1 MFKLLIERNLYDPS
15 PAWLALGVILAP
27 LSLLYTLIVCLKRLF
42 AKPQK
47 FKIPII
53 SVGNLTLGGSGKTPL
68 VRALFKEFNPR
79 LKTCIILRGYG
90 RKSRGLLEVALGG
103 RILCDVRQSGDEAM
117 EYALFLRGANVIVS
131 EDRAAGILR
140 AQTLGFELAI
150 LDDGFSK
157 FNILKFDILL
167 RPQSAPKL
175 PFCLPFA
182 AYRYPPF
189 FYKFADFIPAPSDI
203 AQEFKIVSAADLQSK
218 LNGTDEILNSD
229 ADEISDLN
237 LNRAADEISN
247 LNLNRTTDEILNLN
261 FDADEISNLNPA
273 VADEISD
280 SKETGF
286 EKSRTILISAIAK
299 PWRLQ
304 EFLPLAKA
312 HAFFPD
318 HYDFKKEQILELLRR
333 EGAEHILCTAKDYV
347 KLRDLGA
354 EISVILLNL
363 KLSENFICKIQ
374 NYINQ
379 AMIK

>member
-27 LSLLYTLIVCLKRLF
+27 LSMLYMFIVCLKRLF
-42 AKPQK
+42 AKPQS

-68 VRALFKEFNPR
+68 VRALFKEFNGG

-117 EYALFLRGANVIVS
+117 EYALSLRGANVIVS

-140 AQTLGFELAI
+140 AQTLGFELVI

-157 FNILKFDILL
+157 FNIAKFDVLL
-167 RPQSAPKL
+167 KPEPAPKL

-203 AQEFKIVSAADLQSK
+203 SQGFKIVSAADLQGA
-218 LNGTDEILNSD
+218 LNGTDEISNL
-229 ADEISDLN
+229 AAGKISDLN

-247 LNLNRTTDEILNLN
+247 LNPAAADKILN
-261 FDADEISNLNPA
+261 
-273 VADEISD
+273 
-280 SKETGF
+280 SKEVSF
-286 EKSRTILISAIAK
+286 ERSRTILISAIAK

-304 EFLPLAKA
+304 RFLPLVKA

-318 HYDFKKEQILELLRR
+318 HYDFKREQIENLMQSH
-333 EGAEHILCTAKDYV
+333 GADRILCTLKDYV
-347 KLRDLGA
+347 KLKDFGF
-354 EISVILLNL
+354 EISVISLSLE
-363 KLSENFICKIQ
+363 LSERFCEKIQ
-374 NYINQ
+374 SYVKQ
-379 AMIK
+379 SMLK

>member
-27 LSLLYTLIVCLKRLF
+27 LSLLYTFIVCLKRLF

-90 RKSRGLLEVALGG
+90 RKSRGLLEIALGG
-103 RILCDVRQSGDEAM
+103 RVLCDVRQSGDEAM

-140 AQTLGFELAI
+140 AQTLGFELVI

-157 FNILKFDILL
+157 FNISKFDILL

-175 PFCLPFA
+175 PFCMPFA
-182 AYRYPPF
+182 AYRSPPF

-203 AQEFKIVSAADLQSK
+203 SQGLKIVSAADLQEG
-218 LNGTDEILNSD
+218 LNGADEILNP
-229 ADEISDLN
+229 
-237 LNRAADEISN
+237 ADEISN
-247 LNLNRTTDEILNLN
+247 SA
-261 FDADEISNLNPA
+261 ADKISN
-273 VADEISD
+273 
-280 SKETGF
+280 SKEAGF
-286 EKSRTILISAIAK
+286 EGSRTILISAIAK

-333 EGAEHILCTAKDYV
+333 EDAEHILCTAKDYV
-347 KLRDLGA
+347 KLRDLSA

-363 KLSENFICKIQ
+363 KLSENFIRKIQ

>member
-68 VRALFKEFNPR
+68 VRALFKEFSGK

-103 RILCDVRQSGDEAM
+103 RVLCDVGQSGDEAM
-117 EYALFLRGANVIVS
+117 EYALFLRSANVIVS

-140 AQTLGFELAI
+140 AQTLGFELVI

-157 FNILKFDILL
+157 FNISKFDILL

-175 PFCLPFA
+175 PLCLPFA

-189 FYKFADFIPAPSDI
+189 FYKFADFIPAQSDI
-203 AQEFKIVSAADLQSK
+203 SQEFKIVSAADLQEG
-218 LNGTDEILNSD
+218 LNGTDEISNSATD
-229 ADEISDLN
+229 KISDLN
-237 LNRAADEISN
+237 LNRAIDEISN
-247 LNLNRTTDEILNLN
+247 LNSAIANKILN
-261 FDADEISNLNPA
+261 
-273 VADEISD
+273 
-280 SKETGF
+280 SKEASF
-286 EKSRTILISAIAK
+286 ERSRTILISAIAK

-333 EGAEHILCTAKDYV
+333 EDAEHILCTAKDYV
-347 KLRDLGA
+347 KLRDLSA

-363 KLSENFICKIQ
+363 KLSENFIRKIQ

>member
-1 MFKLLIERNLYDPS
+1 MFKLLIERNLYEPS

-27 LSLLYTLIVCLKRLF
+27 LSLLYTLIVCLKRFF

-68 VRALFKEFNPR
+68 VRALFKELNGG

-90 RKSRGLLEVALGG
+90 RKSRGLLEVALDG
-103 RILCDVRQSGDEAM
+103 RVLCDVGQSGDEAM

-140 AQTLGFELAI
+140 AQTLGFELVI

-157 FNILKFDILL
+157 FNISKFDILL

-203 AQEFKIVSAADLQSK
+203 SQELKIISAADLQEG
-218 LNGTDEILNSD
+218 LNGTDEISNP
-229 ADEISDLN
+229 ADEISNLAADKISDLN

-247 LNLNRTTDEILNLN
+247 LNHVADKILN
-261 FDADEISNLNPA
+261 
-273 VADEISD
+273 
-280 SKETGF
+280 SKEAGF

-304 EFLPLAKA
+304 AFLPLAKA

-363 KLSENFICKIQ
+363 KLSENFIREIQ

>member
-1 MFKLLIERNLYDPS
+1 
-15 PAWLALGVILAP
+15 
-27 LSLLYTLIVCLKRLF
+27 
-42 AKPQK
+42 
-47 FKIPII
+47 
-53 SVGNLTLGGSGKTPL
+53 
-68 VRALFKEFNPR
+68 
-79 LKTCIILRGYG
+79 
-90 RKSRGLLEVALGG
+90 
-103 RILCDVRQSGDEAM
+103 M
-117 EYALFLRGANVIVS
+117 EYALSLRGANVIVS
-131 EDRAAGILR
+131 EDRATGILR
-140 AQTLGFELAI
+140 AQTLGFELVI

-157 FNILKFDILL
+157 FNIAKFDILL

-203 AQEFKIVSAADLQSK
+203 SQDFKIVSAADLQGA
-218 LNGTDEILNSD
+218 LNGADEISNL
-229 ADEISDLN
+229 ADENSNLNLKTAADKISDLN
-237 LNRAADEISN
+237 LNRAADK
-247 LNLNRTTDEILNLN
+247 ILN
-261 FDADEISNLNPA
+261 
-273 VADEISD
+273 
-280 SKETGF
+280 SKEVSF
-286 EKSRTILISAIAK
+286 ERSRTILISAIAK

-333 EGAEHILCTAKDYV
+333 EDAEHILCTAKDYV
-347 KLRDLGA
+347 KLRDFGA

-363 KLSENFICKIQ
+363 KLSENFIRKIQ

>member
-15 PAWLALGVILAP
+15 PAWFVLGVILAP

-68 VRALFKEFNPR
+68 VRALFKEFSEEF
-79 LKTCIILRGYG
+79 KTCIILRGYG

-103 RILCDVRQSGDEAM
+103 RILCDVEQSGDEAM

-140 AQTLGFELAI
+140 AQTLGFELVI

-157 FNILKFDILL
+157 FNIAKFDILL

-203 AQEFKIVSAADLQSK
+203 SQDFKIVSAADLQGA
-218 LNGTDEILNSD
+218 LNGADEISNL
-229 ADEISDLN
+229 ADENSNLNLKTAADKISDLN
-237 LNRAADEISN
+237 LNRAADK
-247 LNLNRTTDEILNLN
+247 ILN
-261 FDADEISNLNPA
+261 
-273 VADEISD
+273 
-280 SKETGF
+280 SKEVSF
-286 EKSRTILISAIAK
+286 ERSRTILISAIAK

-333 EGAEHILCTAKDYV
+333 EDAEHILCTAKDYV
-347 KLRDLGA
+347 KLRDFGA

-363 KLSENFICKIQ
+363 KLSENFIRKIQ

>member
-27 LSLLYTLIVCLKRLF
+27 LSMLYTFIVCLKRLF
-42 AKPQK
+42 AKPQS

-68 VRALFKEFNPR
+68 VRALFKEFNGE

-117 EYALFLRGANVIVS
+117 EYALSLRGANVIVS

-140 AQTLGFELAI
+140 AQTLGFELVI

-157 FNILKFDILL
+157 FNISKFDILL

-189 FYKFADFIPAPSDI
+189 FYKFADFIPASSDI
-203 AQEFKIVSAADLQSK
+203 SQGFRIVSAADLQSK
-218 LNGTDEILNSD
+218 LNGTDEISNPT
-229 ADEISDLN
+229 
-237 LNRAADEISN
+237 DEISN
-247 LNLNRTTDEILNLN
+247 LAT
-261 FDADEISNLNPA
+261 DEISNLNPA
-273 VADEISD
+273 AADKISN
-280 SKETGF
+280 SKEAGF

-333 EGAEHILCTAKDYV
+333 EDAEHILCTAKDYV

-363 KLSENFICKIQ
+363 KLSENFIREIQ

>member
-15 PAWLALGVILAP
+15 SAWFVLGVILAP

-68 VRALFKEFNPR
+68 VRALFKEFSEEF
-79 LKTCIILRGYG
+79 KTCIILRGYG

-103 RILCDVRQSGDEAM
+103 RVLCDVRQSGDEAM

-140 AQTLGFELAI
+140 AQTLGFELVI

-157 FNILKFDILL
+157 FNISKFDILL
-167 RPQSAPKL
+167 RPQSPPKL

-189 FYKFADFIPAPSDI
+189 FYKFADFIPAQSDI
-203 AQEFKIVSAADLQSK
+203 SQELKIVSAADLQEG
-218 LNGTDEILNSD
+218 LNGTDEISNF
-229 ADEISDLN
+229 ADENSDLN
-237 LNRAADEISN
+237 LKTAADKISN
-247 LNLNRTTDEILNLN
+247 LNLAADKILN
-261 FDADEISNLNPA
+261 
-273 VADEISD
+273 
-280 SKETGF
+280 SKEAGF

-304 EFLPLAKA
+304 EFLPLAKT

-333 EGAEHILCTAKDYV
+333 EDAEHILCTTKDYV

-363 KLSENFICKIQ
+363 KLSENFIRKIQ

>member
-68 VRALFKEFNPR
+68 VRALFKEFSEEF
-79 LKTCIILRGYG
+79 KTCIILRGYG

-103 RILCDVRQSGDEAM
+103 RILCDVGQSGDEAM

-140 AQTLGFELAI
+140 AQTLGFELVI

-157 FNILKFDILL
+157 FDISKFDILL

-189 FYKFADFIPAPSDI
+189 FYKFADFIPAPSNI
-203 AQEFKIVSAADLQSK
+203 SQELKIVSAADLQGK
-218 LNGTDEILNSD
+218 LNGTDEILNL
-229 ADEISDLN
+229 ADEISNSTADKISDLN

-247 LNLNRTTDEILNLN
+247 FNHVADKILN
-261 FDADEISNLNPA
+261 
-273 VADEISD
+273 
-280 SKETGF
+280 SKEASF

-333 EGAEHILCTAKDYV
+333 EDAEHILCTAKDYV

-363 KLSENFICKIQ
+363 KLSENFIRKIQ

>member
-27 LSLLYTLIVCLKRLF
+27 LTLLYTLIVCLKRLF

-68 VRALFKEFNPR
+68 VRALFKEFNR
-79 LKTCIILRGYG
+79 ELKTCIILRGYG

-103 RILCDVRQSGDEAM
+103 RVLCDVERSGDEAM

-140 AQTLGFELAI
+140 AQTLGFELVI

-157 FNILKFDILL
+157 FNISKFDILL
-167 RPQSAPKL
+167 RPRYAPKL

-203 AQEFKIVSAADLQSK
+203 SQELRIVSAADLQEG
-218 LNGTDEILNSD
+218 LNGTDEISNLADEILNST
-229 ADEISDLN
+229 ADKISDLN
-237 LNRAADEISN
+237 LNRAAN
-247 LNLNRTTDEILNLN
+247 EILNLN
-261 FDADEISNLNPA
+261 H
-273 VADEISD
+273 VADKILN
-280 SKETGF
+280 SKEAGF

-333 EGAEHILCTAKDYV
+333 EDAEHILCTAKDYV

-363 KLSENFICKIQ
+363 KLSENFIREIQ

>member
-15 PAWLALGVILAP
+15 PAWFALGVILAP

-68 VRALFKEFNPR
+68 VRALFKEFNGG

-103 RILCDVRQSGDEAM
+103 RVLCDVRQSGDEAM

-140 AQTLGFELAI
+140 AQTLGFELVI

-157 FNILKFDILL
+157 FNISKFDILL

-175 PFCLPFA
+175 RFCLPFA

-189 FYKFADFIPAPSDI
+189 FYKFADFIPAPSDTS
-203 AQEFKIVSAADLQSK
+203 QELKIVSAADLQGA
-218 LNGTDEILNSD
+218 LNGTDKISNP

-237 LNRAADEISN
+237 LNRAMN
-247 LNLNRTTDEILNLN
+247 
-261 FDADEISNLNPA
+261 EISNLNPTE
-273 VADEISD
+273 DKISN
-280 SKETGF
+280 SKEAGF

-318 HYDFKKEQILELLRR
+318 HYDFKKEHILELLRR
-333 EGAEHILCTAKDYV
+333 EDAEHILCTAKDYV
-347 KLRDLGA
+347 KLKDLSA

-363 KLSENFICKIQ
+363 KLSENFIRKIQ

>member
-27 LSLLYTLIVCLKRLF
+27 LSMLYTFIVCLKRLF
-42 AKPQK
+42 AKPQS

-68 VRALFKEFNPR
+68 VRALFKEFNGE

-103 RILCDVRQSGDEAM
+103 RILCDVGQSGDEAM

-140 AQTLGFELAI
+140 AQTLGFELVI

-157 FNILKFDILL
+157 FNISKFDILL

-189 FYKFADFIPAPSDI
+189 FYKFADFIPAQSDI
-203 AQEFKIVSAADLQSK
+203 SQSFKIISAADLQSK
-218 LNGTDEILNSD
+218 LNGADEISNPADEISNFAADKISDSNLNRA

-247 LNLNRTTDEILNLN
+247 LNPAA
-261 FDADEISNLNPA
+261 ADKISN
-273 VADEISD
+273 
-280 SKETGF
+280 SKEANF
-286 EKSRTILISAIAK
+286 ERSRTILISAIAK

-304 EFLPLAKA
+304 AFLPLAKA

-333 EGAEHILCTAKDYV
+333 EDAEHILCTAKDYV

-363 KLSENFICKIQ
+363 KLSENFIRKIQ

>member
-15 PAWLALGVILAP
+15 PAWLVLGVILAP

-68 VRALFKEFNPR
+68 VRALFKEFNGG

-131 EDRAAGILR
+131 EDRAAGVLR
-140 AQTLGFELAI
+140 AQTLGFELVI

-157 FNILKFDILL
+157 FNISKFDILL
-167 RPQSAPKL
+167 RSQSAPKL
-175 PFCLPFA
+175 PLCLPFA

-203 AQEFKIVSAADLQSK
+203 SQSFKIISAADLQGT
-218 LNGTDEILNSD
+218 LNGTDEISNPADKILNP
-229 ADEISDLN
+229 ADKISDLN
-237 LNRAADEISN
+237 LNRATDEISN
-247 LNLNRTTDEILNLN
+247 LNSAVANKILN
-261 FDADEISNLNPA
+261 
-273 VADEISD
+273 
-280 SKETGF
+280 SKEAGF

-333 EGAEHILCTAKDYV
+333 EDAEHILCTAKDYV
-347 KLRDLGA
+347 KLRDLSA

-363 KLSENFICKIQ
+363 KLSENFIRKIQ

>member
-15 PAWLALGVILAP
+15 PAWLAFGVILAP
-27 LSLLYTLIVCLKRLF
+27 LSMLYTFIVCLKRLF
-42 AKPQK
+42 AKPQS

-68 VRALFKEFNPR
+68 VRALFKEFSEE

-103 RILCDVRQSGDEAM
+103 RILCDVQQSGDEAM
-117 EYALFLRGANVIVS
+117 EYALSLRGANVIVS

-140 AQTLGFELAI
+140 AQTLGFELVI

-157 FNILKFDILL
+157 FNIAKFDILL

-203 AQEFKIVSAADLQSK
+203 SQGFKIISAADLQGA
-218 LNGTDEILNSD
+218 LNGTDEISNSV
-229 ADEISDLN
+229 
-237 LNRAADEISN
+237 
-247 LNLNRTTDEILNLN
+247 
-261 FDADEISNLNPA
+261 ADEISNLNPA
-273 VADEISD
+273 AADKILN
-280 SKETGF
+280 SKEVSF
-286 EKSRTILISAIAK
+286 ERSRTILISAIAK
-299 PWRLQ
+299 PWRL
-304 EFLPLAKA
+304 ERFLPLVKA

-318 HYDFKKEQILELLRR
+318 HYDFKREQIENLMQNH
-333 EGAEHILCTAKDYV
+333 GADRILCTLKDYV
-347 KLRDLGA
+347 KLKDFGF
-354 EISVILLNL
+354 EISVISLSLR
-363 KLSENFICKIQ
+363 LSERFCEKIQ
-374 NYINQ
+374 NYVKQ
-379 AMIK
+379 SMLK

>member
-1 MFKLLIERNLYDPS
+1 
-15 PAWLALGVILAP
+15 
-27 LSLLYTLIVCLKRLF
+27 
-42 AKPQK
+42 
-47 FKIPII
+47 
-53 SVGNLTLGGSGKTPL
+53 
-68 VRALFKEFNPR
+68 
-79 LKTCIILRGYG
+79 
-90 RKSRGLLEVALGG
+90 
-103 RILCDVRQSGDEAM
+103 M

-140 AQTLGFELAI
+140 AQTLGFELVI

-157 FNILKFDILL
+157 FNISKFDILL

-203 AQEFKIVSAADLQSK
+203 SQELSIVSAADLQGT
-218 LNGTDEILNSD
+218 LNGADEILNST
-229 ADEISDLN
+229 ADKISDLN

-247 LNLNRTTDEILNLN
+247 LNPAADKILN
-261 FDADEISNLNPA
+261 
-273 VADEISD
+273 
-280 SKETGF
+280 SKEAGF

-312 HAFFPD
+312 HAFFLD

-333 EGAEHILCTAKDYV
+333 EDAEHILCTAKDYV

-363 KLSENFICKIQ
+363 KLSENFIREIQ

>member
-1 MFKLLIERNLYDPS
+1 
-15 PAWLALGVILAP
+15 
-27 LSLLYTLIVCLKRLF
+27 
-42 AKPQK
+42 
-47 FKIPII
+47 
-53 SVGNLTLGGSGKTPL
+53 
-68 VRALFKEFNPR
+68 
-79 LKTCIILRGYG
+79 
-90 RKSRGLLEVALGG
+90 
-103 RILCDVRQSGDEAM
+103 
-117 EYALFLRGANVIVS
+117 
-131 EDRAAGILR
+131 
-140 AQTLGFELAI
+140 
-150 LDDGFSK
+150 
-157 FNILKFDILL
+157 LL

-175 PFCLPFA
+175 PFCLPLA

-203 AQEFKIVSAADLQSK
+203 SQELKIVSAADLQEG
-218 LNGTDEILNSD
+218 LNGTDEISNL
-229 ADEISDLN
+229 ADENSNSTANKISDLN
-237 LNRAADEISN
+237 LNRAV
-247 LNLNRTTDEILNLN
+247 
-261 FDADEISNLNPA
+261 DEISNLNPA
-273 VADEISD
+273 AADKILN
-280 SKETGF
+280 SKEAGF

-347 KLRDLGA
+347 KLRDFGA

-363 KLSENFICKIQ
+363 KLSENFIRKIQ

>member
-15 PAWLALGVILAP
+15 PAWFALGVILVP

-68 VRALFKEFNPR
+68 VRALFKEFNWE

-90 RKSRGLLEVALGG
+90 RKSRGLLEVALDG

-117 EYALFLRGANVIVS
+117 EYALSLRGANVIVS

-140 AQTLGFELAI
+140 AQTLGFELVI

-157 FNILKFDILL
+157 FNISKFDILL
-167 RPQSAPKL
+167 SPQSAPKL
-175 PFCLPFA
+175 RFCLPFA

-189 FYKFADFIPAPSDI
+189 FYKFADFIPASSAI
-203 AQEFKIVSAADLQSK
+203 SQELKIVSAADLHEG
-218 LNGTDEILNSD
+218 LNGTDEISNP
-229 ADEISDLN
+229 ADKISDLN

-247 LNLNRTTDEILNLN
+247 LNPAAADEILN
-261 FDADEISNLNPA
+261 
-273 VADEISD
+273 
-280 SKETGF
+280 SKEGGF

-304 EFLPLAKA
+304 AFLPLAKA

-333 EGAEHILCTAKDYV
+333 EDAEHILCTAKDYV

-363 KLSENFICKIQ
+363 KLSENFIRKIQ

>member
-68 VRALFKEFNPR
+68 VRALFKEFGGE

-140 AQTLGFELAI
+140 AQTLGFELVI

-157 FNILKFDILL
+157 FNISKFDILL
-167 RPQSAPKL
+167 RPRSAPKL

-203 AQEFKIVSAADLQSK
+203 SQGFKIISAADLQEG
-218 LNGTDEILNSD
+218 LNGTNEILNPADEISNSA

-237 LNRAADEISN
+237 PAAVDK
-247 LNLNRTTDEILNLN
+247 ILN
-261 FDADEISNLNPA
+261 
-273 VADEISD
+273 
-280 SKETGF
+280 SKEASL
-286 EKSRTILISAIAK
+286 ERSRTILISAIAK

-304 EFLPLAKA
+304 EFLPLVKA

-318 HYDFKKEQILELLRR
+318 HYDFKKERILELLRR
-333 EGAEHILCTAKDYV
+333 EDAEHILCTAKDYV
-347 KLRDLGA
+347 KLRDLSA

-363 KLSENFICKIQ
+363 KLSENFIRKIH

>member
-68 VRALFKEFNPR
+68 VRALFKEFSEEF
-79 LKTCIILRGYG
+79 KTCIILRGYG
-90 RKSRGLLEVALGG
+90 RKSRGLLEVALDG
-103 RILCDVRQSGDEAM
+103 RILCDVGQSGDEAM

-140 AQTLGFELAI
+140 AQTLGFELVI

-157 FNILKFDILL
+157 FNISKFDILL

-182 AYRYPPF
+182 AYRYPSF
-189 FYKFADFIPAPSDI
+189 FYKFADFIPSPSDI
-203 AQEFKIVSAADLQSK
+203 SQELKIVSAADLQEG
-218 LNGTDEILNSD
+218 LNGTDEILNST
-229 ADEISDLN
+229 ADKISDLN
-237 LNRAADEISN
+237 LNRV
-247 LNLNRTTDEILNLN
+247 
-261 FDADEISNLNPA
+261 ADEISNLNPA
-273 VADEISD
+273 AADKILN
-280 SKETGF
+280 SKEAGF

-304 EFLPLAKA
+304 EFLPLAKT

-333 EGAEHILCTAKDYV
+333 EDAEHILCTAKDYV

-363 KLSENFICKIQ
+363 KLSENFIREIQ

>member
-68 VRALFKEFNPR
+68 VRALFKEFNGG

-90 RKSRGLLEVALGG
+90 RKSRGLLEVALDG
-103 RILCDVRQSGDEAM
+103 RILCDVEQSGDEAM

-140 AQTLGFELAI
+140 AQTLGFELVI

-157 FNILKFDILL
+157 FNISKFDILL

-189 FYKFADFIPAPSDI
+189 FYKFADFIPASSDI
-203 AQEFKIVSAADLQSK
+203 SQEFKIVSAADLQGA
-218 LNGTDEILNSD
+218 LNGTDEISNP
-229 ADEISDLN
+229 
-237 LNRAADEISN
+237 ADEISN
-247 LNLNRTTDEILNLN
+247 ST
-261 FDADEISNLNPA
+261 ADEISNLNPA
-273 VADEISD
+273 AADKILN
-280 SKETGF
+280 SKEAGF

-363 KLSENFICKIQ
+363 KLSENFIRKIQ

>member
-68 VRALFKEFNPR
+68 VRALFKEFNGG

-90 RKSRGLLEVALGG
+90 RKSRGLLEVALDG
-103 RILCDVRQSGDEAM
+103 RILCDVEQSGDEAM

-140 AQTLGFELAI
+140 AQTLGFELVI

-157 FNILKFDILL
+157 FNISKFDILL

-189 FYKFADFIPAPSDI
+189 FYKFADFIPASSDI
-203 AQEFKIVSAADLQSK
+203 SQEFKIVSAADLQEG
-218 LNGTDEILNSD
+218 LNG
-229 ADEISDLN
+229 ADEISN
-237 LNRAADEISN
+237 SAADKISN
-247 LNLNRTTDEILNLN
+247 LNLNSA
-261 FDADEISNLNPA
+261 ADKISNLNPTE
-273 VADEISD
+273 DKISN
-280 SKETGF
+280 SKEAGF
-286 EKSRTILISAIAK
+286 ERSRTILISAIAK

-333 EGAEHILCTAKDYV
+333 EDAEHILCTAKDYV
-347 KLRDLGA
+347 KLRDLDV

-363 KLSENFICKIQ
+363 KLSENFIRKIQ

>member
-27 LSLLYTLIVCLKRLF
+27 LSLLYTLIVCLKKLF

-103 RILCDVRQSGDEAM
+103 RILCDVEQSGDEAM

-140 AQTLGFELAI
+140 AQTLGFELVI

-157 FNILKFDILL
+157 FNISKFDILL

-203 AQEFKIVSAADLQSK
+203 SQEFKIVSAADLQSK
-218 LNGTDEILNSD
+218 LNGTDEISNL

-247 LNLNRTTDEILNLN
+247 LNPAAADKILN
-261 FDADEISNLNPA
+261 
-273 VADEISD
+273 
-280 SKETGF
+280 SKEAGF

-333 EGAEHILCTAKDYV
+333 EDAEHILCTAKDYV
-347 KLRDLGA
+347 KLRDLSA

-363 KLSENFICKIQ
+363 KLSENFIRKIQ

>member
-68 VRALFKEFNPR
+68 VRALFKEFNEEF
-79 LKTCIILRGYG
+79 KTCIILRGYG

-140 AQTLGFELAI
+140 AQTLGFELVI

-157 FNILKFDILL
+157 FNISKFDILL
-167 RPQSAPKL
+167 CPQSAPKL

-203 AQEFKIVSAADLQSK
+203 SQELSIVSAADLQEG
-218 LNGTDEILNSD
+218 LNGTDEISNL
-229 ADEISDLN
+229 ADENSNLAADKISNLN
-237 LNRAADEISN
+237 LNSAADEISN
-247 LNLNRTTDEILNLN
+247 LNPTEDK
-261 FDADEISNLNPA
+261 ISN
-273 VADEISD
+273 
-280 SKETGF
+280 SKEADF
-286 EKSRTILISAIAK
+286 ERSRTILISAIAK
-299 PWRLQ
+299 PWRL
-304 EFLPLAKA
+304 ERFLPLAKA

-333 EGAEHILCTAKDYV
+333 KDAEHILCTAKDYV
-347 KLRDLGA
+347 KLKDLSA

-363 KLSENFICKIQ
+363 KLSENFIRKIQ

>member
-68 VRALFKEFNPR
+68 VRALFKEFNGG

-103 RILCDVRQSGDEAM
+103 RILCDVGQSGDEAM

-140 AQTLGFELAI
+140 AQTLGFELVI

-157 FNILKFDILL
+157 FNISKFDILL

-203 AQEFKIVSAADLQSK
+203 SQEFKIVSAANLQEG
-218 LNGTDEILNSD
+218 LNSTDEISNSA
-229 ADEISDLN
+229 ADKISNLN
-237 LNRAADEISN
+237 LNSAADEISN
-247 LNLNRTTDEILNLN
+247 LNPTEDK
-261 FDADEISNLNPA
+261 ISN
-273 VADEISD
+273 
-280 SKETGF
+280 SKEADF
-286 EKSRTILISAIAK
+286 ERSRTILISAIAK

-333 EGAEHILCTAKDYV
+333 EDAEHILCTAKDYV
-347 KLRDLGA
+347 KLKDLSA

-363 KLSENFICKIQ
+363 KLSENFIRKIQ

>member
-68 VRALFKEFNPR
+68 VRALFKEFSEEF
-79 LKTCIILRGYG
+79 KTCIILRGYG

-140 AQTLGFELAI
+140 AQTLGFELVI

-157 FNILKFDILL
+157 FNISKFDILL

-189 FYKFADFIPAPSDI
+189 FYKFADFIPSPSDI
-203 AQEFKIVSAADLQSK
+203 SQELKIVSAADLQGT
-218 LNGTDEILNSD
+218 LNGTDEISNL

-237 LNRAADEISN
+237 LNRTTDEISN
-247 LNLNRTTDEILNLN
+247 LNSAVANKILN
-261 FDADEISNLNPA
+261 
-273 VADEISD
+273 
-280 SKETGF
+280 SKEASF
-286 EKSRTILISAIAK
+286 ERSRTILISAIAK

-318 HYDFKKEQILELLRR
+318 HYDFKKEQILELLKR
-333 EGAEHILCTAKDYV
+333 EDAEHILCTAKDYV
-347 KLRDLGA
+347 KLRDLSA

-363 KLSENFICKIQ
+363 KLSENFIRKIQ

>member
-27 LSLLYTLIVCLKRLF
+27 LSLLYTLIVCLKKLF

-68 VRALFKEFNPR
+68 VRALFKEFNGG

-140 AQTLGFELAI
+140 AQTLGFELVI

-157 FNILKFDILL
+157 FNISKFDILL

-189 FYKFADFIPAPSDI
+189 FYKFADFIPAQSDI
-203 AQEFKIVSAADLQSK
+203 SQGFKIISAADLQGA
-218 LNGTDEILNSD
+218 LNGTDKISNSA
-229 ADEISDLN
+229 ADKISDLN
-237 LNRAADEISN
+237 LKTAADEISN
-247 LNLNRTTDEILNLN
+247 LNPGAANKILN
-261 FDADEISNLNPA
+261 
-273 VADEISD
+273 
-280 SKETGF
+280 SKEAGF

-318 HYDFKKEQILELLRR
+318 HYDFKKEQILELLKR
-333 EGAEHILCTAKDYV
+333 EDAEHILCTAKDYV
-347 KLRDLGA
+347 KLRDLSA

-363 KLSENFICKIQ
+363 KLSENFIRKIQ

>member
-68 VRALFKEFNPR
+68 VRALFKEFSGE

-103 RILCDVRQSGDEAM
+103 RILCDVEQSGDEAM

-140 AQTLGFELAI
+140 AQTLDFELVI

-157 FNILKFDILL
+157 FNISKFDILL
-167 RPQSAPKL
+167 RPRSAPKL

-203 AQEFKIVSAADLQSK
+203 SQGFKIISAADLQEG
-218 LNGTDEILNSD
+218 LNGTNEILNSAD
-229 ADEISDLN
+229 EISNSAADEISDLN
-237 LNRAADEISN
+237 PAAVDK
-247 LNLNRTTDEILNLN
+247 ILN
-261 FDADEISNLNPA
+261 
-273 VADEISD
+273 
-280 SKETGF
+280 SKEASL
-286 EKSRTILISAIAK
+286 ERSRTILISAIAK

-304 EFLPLAKA
+304 EFLPLVKA

-318 HYDFKKEQILELLRR
+318 HYDFKKERILELLRR
-333 EGAEHILCTAKDYV
+333 EDAEHILCTAKDYV
-347 KLRDLGA
+347 KLRDLSA

-363 KLSENFICKIQ
+363 KLSENFIRKIH

>member
-27 LSLLYTLIVCLKRLF
+27 LSLLYTLIACLKRLF

-68 VRALFKEFNPR
+68 VRALFKEFNGEF
-79 LKTCIILRGYG
+79 KTCIILRGYG

-103 RILCDVRQSGDEAM
+103 RVLCDVEQSGDEAM

-140 AQTLGFELAI
+140 AQTLGFELVI

-157 FNILKFDILL
+157 FNISKFDILL

-189 FYKFADFIPAPSDI
+189 FYKFTDFIPSPSDI
-203 AQEFKIVSAADLQSK
+203 SQELKIISAADLQEG
-218 LNGTDEILNSD
+218 LNDTDEILNP

-237 LNRAADEISN
+237 LNRAADEI
-247 LNLNRTTDEILNLN
+247 L
-261 FDADEISNLNPA
+261 NLNPA
-273 VADEISD
+273 AADKILN
-280 SKETGF
+280 SKEASF
-286 EKSRTILISAIAK
+286 ERSRTILISAIAK

-363 KLSENFICKIQ
+363 KLSENFIREIQ

>member
-15 PAWLALGVILAP
+15 PAWLALWVILAP

-68 VRALFKEFNPR
+68 VRALFKEFNGG

-103 RILCDVRQSGDEAM
+103 RILCDVGQSGDEAM

-140 AQTLGFELAI
+140 AQTLGFELVI

-157 FNILKFDILL
+157 FNISKFDILL

-175 PFCLPFA
+175 RFCLPFA

-203 AQEFKIVSAADLQSK
+203 SQEFKIVSAADLQEG
-218 LNGTDEILNSD
+218 LNGTDEISNPT
-229 ADEISDLN
+229 
-237 LNRAADEISN
+237 DEISN
-247 LNLNRTTDEILNLN
+247 STANKILN
-261 FDADEISNLNPA
+261 
-273 VADEISD
+273 
-280 SKETGF
+280 SKEAGF

-333 EGAEHILCTAKDYV
+333 EDAEHILCTAKDYV

-354 EISVILLNL
+354 EISVVLLNL
-363 KLSENFICKIQ
+363 KLSENFIRKIQ

>member
-90 RKSRGLLEVALGG
+90 RKSRGLLEVALDG
-103 RILCDVRQSGDEAM
+103 RVLCDVQQSGDEAM

-140 AQTLGFELAI
+140 AQTLGFELVI

-157 FNILKFDILL
+157 FNISKFDILL
-167 RPQSAPKL
+167 RPQIAPKL

-189 FYKFADFIPAPSDI
+189 FYKFADLIPAPSDI
-203 AQEFKIVSAADLQSK
+203 AQSFKIVSAADLQEG
-218 LNGTDEILNSD
+218 LNGTDEISNPADKISNSA
-229 ADEISDLN
+229 ADKISDLN
-237 LNRAADEISN
+237 LKTAA
-247 LNLNRTTDEILNLN
+247 DEILNLN
-261 FDADEISNLNPA
+261 SAAEDKISNY
-273 VADEISD
+273 
-280 SKETGF
+280 KEASF
-286 EKSRTILISAIAK
+286 ERSRTILISAIAK

-333 EGAEHILCTAKDYV
+333 EDAEHILCTAKDYV
-347 KLRDLGA
+347 KLRDLSA

-363 KLSENFICKIQ
+363 KLSENFIRKIQ

>member
-68 VRALFKEFNPR
+68 VRAIFKEFNGG

-103 RILCDVRQSGDEAM
+103 RILCDVGQSGDEAM

-140 AQTLGFELAI
+140 AQTLGFELVI

-157 FNILKFDILL
+157 FDIAKFDILL

-203 AQEFKIVSAADLQSK
+203 SQEFKIVSAADLQGA
-218 LNGTDEILNSD
+218 LNGTDEISNSD
-229 ADEISDLN
+229 ADEISNSAADKILDLN
-237 LNRAADEISN
+237 LKTA
-247 LNLNRTTDEILNLN
+247 
-261 FDADEISNLNPA
+261 ADEISNLNPA
-273 VADEISD
+273 EDKISN
-280 SKETGF
+280 SKEVSF

-299 PWRLQ
+299 PWRL
-304 EFLPLAKA
+304 ERFLPLAKA

-333 EGAEHILCTAKDYV
+333 EDAEHILCTAKDYV
-347 KLRDLGA
+347 KLRDLSA

-363 KLSENFICKIQ
+363 KLSENFIRKIQ

>member
-27 LSLLYTLIVCLKRLF
+27 LSLLYTFIVCLKRLF
-42 AKPQK
+42 AKSQK

-90 RKSRGLLEVALGG
+90 RKSRGLLEIALGG
-103 RILCDVRQSGDEAM
+103 RVLCDVRQSGDEAM

-140 AQTLGFELAI
+140 AQTLGFELVI

-157 FNILKFDILL
+157 FNISKFDILL

-189 FYKFADFIPAPSDI
+189 FYKFADFIPAQSDI
-203 AQEFKIVSAADLQSK
+203 SQGFKIVSAADLQGA

-229 ADEISDLN
+229 ADEISNSAADKISDLN
-237 LNRAADEISN
+237 LKTA
-247 LNLNRTTDEILNLN
+247 
-261 FDADEISNLNPA
+261 ADEISNLNPA
-273 VADEISD
+273 VANKILN
-280 SKETGF
+280 SKEGGF

-363 KLSENFICKIQ
+363 KLSENFIREIQ

>member
-1 MFKLLIERNLYDPS
+1 MFKLLIERNLYDPN

-90 RKSRGLLEVALGG
+90 RKSRGLLEVALDG
-103 RILCDVRQSGDEAM
+103 RILCDVGQSGDEAM

-140 AQTLGFELAI
+140 AQTLGFELVI

-157 FNILKFDILL
+157 FNISKFDILL
-167 RPQSAPKL
+167 RQQSAPKL

-203 AQEFKIVSAADLQSK
+203 SQGFRIVSAADLQGT
-218 LNGTDEILNSD
+218 LNGTDEILNST
-229 ADEISDLN
+229 ADKISDLN

-247 LNLNRTTDEILNLN
+247 LNPAAADKILN
-261 FDADEISNLNPA
+261 F
-273 VADEISD
+273 
-280 SKETGF
+280 KEAGF

-318 HYDFKKEQILELLRR
+318 HYDFKKEQILELLRH
-333 EGAEHILCTAKDYV
+333 EDAEHILCTAKDYV

-363 KLSENFICKIQ
+363 KLSENFIRKIQ

-379 AMIK
+379 AMIE

>member
-15 PAWLALGVILAP
+15 PAWFVLGVILAP

-68 VRALFKEFNPR
+68 VRALFKEFNR
-79 LKTCIILRGYG
+79 EFKTCIILRGYG

-103 RILCDVRQSGDEAM
+103 RVLCDVRQSGDEAM

-131 EDRAAGILR
+131 EDRTAGILR
-140 AQTLGFELAI
+140 AQTLGFELVI

-157 FNILKFDILL
+157 FNISKFDILL

-203 AQEFKIVSAADLQSK
+203 SQGFKIILAADLQSK
-218 LNGTDEILNSD
+218 LNGTDEISNPADKISNSAADKILNS
-229 ADEISDLN
+229 
-237 LNRAADEISN
+237 
-247 LNLNRTTDEILNLN
+247 
-261 FDADEISNLNPA
+261 
-273 VADEISD
+273 
-280 SKETGF
+280 KEAGF

-333 EGAEHILCTAKDYV
+333 EDAEHILCTAKDYV
-347 KLRDLGA
+347 KLKDLSA

-363 KLSENFICKIQ
+363 KLSENFIRKIQ

>member
-140 AQTLGFELAI
+140 AQTLGFELVI

-157 FNILKFDILL
+157 FNISKFDILL

-189 FYKFADFIPAPSDI
+189 FYKFADFIPAQSDI
-203 AQEFKIVSAADLQSK
+203 SQGFKIISAADLQEG
-218 LNGTDEILNSD
+218 LND
-229 ADEISDLN
+229 ADEISNPADEILN
-237 LNRAADEISN
+237 HGADEISN
-247 LNLNRTTDEILNLN
+247 LNLNRAANKILN
-261 FDADEISNLNPA
+261 
-273 VADEISD
+273 
-280 SKETGF
+280 SKEGGF

-318 HYDFKKEQILELLRR
+318 HYDFKKERILELLRR
-333 EGAEHILCTAKDYV
+333 EDAEHILCTAKDYV
-347 KLRDLGA
+347 KLRDLSA

-363 KLSENFICKIQ
+363 KLSENFIRKIQ

>member
-15 PAWLALGVILAP
+15 PAWLVLGVILAP

-103 RILCDVRQSGDEAM
+103 RVLCDVQRSGDEAM

-140 AQTLGFELAI
+140 AQTLGFELVI

-157 FNILKFDILL
+157 FNISKFDILL

-175 PFCLPFA
+175 PFCMPFA

-203 AQEFKIVSAADLQSK
+203 SQGFKIISAADLQEG
-218 LNGTDEILNSD
+218 LNGTDEISNPT
-229 ADEISDLN
+229 
-237 LNRAADEISN
+237 DEISN
-247 LNLNRTTDEILNLN
+247 LAADKILN
-261 FDADEISNLNPA
+261 
-273 VADEISD
+273 
-280 SKETGF
+280 SKEAGF

-318 HYDFKKEQILELLRR
+318 HYDFKKERILELLRR
-333 EGAEHILCTAKDYV
+333 EDAEHILCTAKDYV

-363 KLSENFICKIQ
+363 KLSENFIREIQ

>member
-15 PAWLALGVILAP
+15 PAWLALGVLLAP
-27 LSLLYTLIVCLKRLF
+27 LSMLYMFIVCLKRLF
-42 AKPQK
+42 TKPQS

-68 VRALFKEFNPR
+68 VQALFKEFNGG

-103 RILCDVRQSGDEAM
+103 RVLCDVRQSGDEAM
-117 EYALFLRGANVIVS
+117 EYALSLRGANVIVS

-140 AQTLGFELAI
+140 AQTLGFELVI

-157 FNILKFDILL
+157 FNIAKFDVLL
-167 RPQSAPKL
+167 KPEPAPKL

-203 AQEFKIVSAADLQSK
+203 SQGFKIVSAADLQGA
-218 LNGTDEILNSD
+218 LNGTDEISNPADEISNLNLKTA

-237 LNRAADEISN
+237 LNRAADK
-247 LNLNRTTDEILNLN
+247 
-261 FDADEISNLNPA
+261 ISNLNPA
-273 VADEISD
+273 AADKILN
-280 SKETGF
+280 SKEVSF
-286 EKSRTILISAIAK
+286 ERSRTILISAIAK

-304 EFLPLAKA
+304 AFLPLVKA

-318 HYDFKKEQILELLRR
+318 HYDFKREQIENLMQNH
-333 EGAEHILCTAKDYV
+333 GADRILCTLKDYV
-347 KLRDLGA
+347 KLKDFGF
-354 EISVILLNL
+354 EISVISLNL
-363 KLSENFICKIQ
+363 ILSERFCEKIQ
-374 NYINQ
+374 NYVKQ
-379 AMIK
+379 SMLK

>member
-68 VRALFKEFNPR
+68 VRALFKEFNGEF
-79 LKTCIILRGYG
+79 KTCIILRGYG

-103 RILCDVRQSGDEAM
+103 RVLCDVRQSGDEAM

-140 AQTLGFELAI
+140 AQTLGFELVI

-157 FNILKFDILL
+157 FNISKFDILL

-175 PFCLPFA
+175 RFCLPFA

-203 AQEFKIVSAADLQSK
+203 LQELKIVSAADLQEG
-218 LNGTDEILNSD
+218 LNGTDENSNST
-229 ADEISDLN
+229 ADKISDLN
-237 LNRAADEISN
+237 LNRM
-247 LNLNRTTDEILNLN
+247 
-261 FDADEISNLNPA
+261 ADEISNLNPA
-273 VADEISD
+273 AADKILN
-280 SKETGF
+280 SKETVF

-318 HYDFKKEQILELLRR
+318 HYDFKKEQILELLRC
-333 EGAEHILCTAKDYV
+333 EDAEHVLCTAKDYV

-354 EISVILLNL
+354 KISVILLNL
-363 KLSENFICKIQ
+363 KLSENFIRKIQ

>member
-68 VRALFKEFNPR
+68 VQALFKEFSGE

-140 AQTLGFELAI
+140 AQTLGFELVI

-157 FNILKFDILL
+157 FNISKFDILL
-167 RPQSAPKL
+167 RPRYAPKV

-189 FYKFADFIPAPSDI
+189 LYKFADFIPSPSDI
-203 AQEFKIVSAADLQSK
+203 SQELRIISAADLQGT
-218 LNGTDEILNSD
+218 LNGTDEISNPTDEISNSA
-229 ADEISDLN
+229 ADKISDLN
-237 LNRAADEISN
+237 LKTTADK
-247 LNLNRTTDEILNLN
+247 
-261 FDADEISNLNPA
+261 ISNLNPA
-273 VADEISD
+273 KDKISN
-280 SKETGF
+280 SKEAGL
-286 EKSRTILISAIAK
+286 ERSRTILISAIAK

-304 EFLPLAKA
+304 AFLPLAKA

-333 EGAEHILCTAKDYV
+333 EDAEHILCTAKDYV

-363 KLSENFICKIQ
+363 KLSENFIRKIQ

>member
-68 VRALFKEFNPR
+68 VRALFKEFSGK

-90 RKSRGLLEVALGG
+90 RKSRGLLEVALDG
-103 RILCDVRQSGDEAM
+103 RVLCDVRQSGDEAM

-140 AQTLGFELAI
+140 AQTLGFELVI

-157 FNILKFDILL
+157 FNISKFDILL

-189 FYKFADFIPAPSDI
+189 FYKFADFIPSPSDI
-203 AQEFKIVSAADLQSK
+203 SQELKIVSAADLQEG
-218 LNGTDEILNSD
+218 LNGTDENSNST
-229 ADEISDLN
+229 ADKISDLN
-237 LNRAADEISN
+237 LNRATDEISN
-247 LNLNRTTDEILNLN
+247 LNSAVANKILN
-261 FDADEISNLNPA
+261 
-273 VADEISD
+273 
-280 SKETGF
+280 SKEANF
-286 EKSRTILISAIAK
+286 ERSRTILISAIAK

-318 HYDFKKEQILELLRR
+318 HYDFKKEHILELLRS
-333 EGAEHILCTAKDYV
+333 EDAEHILCTAKDYV
-347 KLRDLGA
+347 KLRDFGA

-363 KLSENFICKIQ
+363 KLSENFIRKIQ